1 MNLNEISKDHLFC
14 DGWEFSKNPIDTEYS
29 SDLKWTRVDIPH
41 DWMIYETRN
50 LYETSTGWYRKKFSY
65 EKLDGVRTS
74 IRFEGVYM
82 DSKTYVNGELAGE
95 WKYGY
100 STFEFDITD
109 LLRDG
114 ENEITVR
121 VDYRCPNSRWYSGA
135 GIYRRVWMRNYPDC
149 HITSDGVYIS
159 ADIEGNVTVSAEAV
173 RPVGVTVEGLSIR
186 ETVYDGDNAVCSS
199 EYPCCAYDRTR
210 IPEAIRS
217 DKVNYSVNTIT
228 MHVDKPVLWDIDDPH
243 LYTMV
248 TELVKNGETIQT
260 VKNRF
265 GFRKAEFTTDKGFFL
280 NDRHVKLHGCCEHHD
295 LGSLGAAVNRAA
307 IVRKLKK
314 LRVMGINAIRTS
326 HNMPAV
332 ELMEL
337 ADEMGF
343 LILSE
348 GFDMWERHK
357 TDYDYAGFFHE
368 WAPTDVASWVRRDR
382 NHPSVIGWSIGNE
395 IYDTHADERGQEI
408 ASWLLG
414 LVREHD
420 YRANGYVTIGSNF
433 MQWEGAQ
440 KCADI
445 VKLAGYNY
453 AERLYHE
460 QHEKHPDWMI
470 YGSETSSVVQS
481 RGVYHFP
488 LAQSV
493 LSDDDEQC
501 SALGNSTTGWA
512 AKNTEAC
519 IIPDR
524 DAEFCAGQFI
534 WTGFDYIGEPT
545 PYDTKNSYFG
555 QIDTAGFPKDSAYI
569 FRAEWTDYKKS
580 PFVHIFP
587 YWDFIEGQEIDIR
600 VTTNAPRVEL
610 FLNGEKI
617 AEKDIDHV
625 KGMELTLNTIAKY
638 TKGEL
643 LAIAYDESGNE
654 IARDV
659 QCSFGDTAEIRLI
672 PENDTVKADGTDLAF
687 VEISAFDAEGN
698 HVANA
703 NNRVFVEV
711 SGAGRLVGLDNG
723 DSTDY
728 EQYKGTSRRL
738 FSGKLI
744 AIIAAKEEAGDITVK
759 VTSPSLPDST
769 VTLKAVQADKVSG
782 ISAMEENTHRNAECP
797 DETIDIPVRKIEFVS
812 DSRTFTP
819 DCKEMKFRAKVYP
832 ANATYAN
839 DIEFRITTVLGIK
852 SNIAEIVSVENGEIT
867 VRCKGDGEFF
877 LRALCKNGTEKYHI
891 LTALKLTGEGL
902 GAASFNPYELVLGGL
917 HTVQTDNISNGIER
931 GAGFANENSW
941 FGFENVDFGSI
952 GSDTVTVPIF
962 ANCTTPVKIR
972 FYDGIPGEGGEM
984 IGEFSYHEPPQWL
997 TYIPNTFKL
1006 NKVLKGMHTFVMES
1020 DDGYNVQGFV
1030 FRKPDKE
1037 FGEIN
1042 AADNESVYGDK
1053 FTAEPDAVTGIGN
1066 NVMLNFG
1073 EFDFSEK
1080 QPTKIIITGKSHLP
1094 LNSIHVIFTGD
1105 TEKRVLAEFKGADE
1119 YTPREFALEGI
1130 SGKCKV
1136 AFAFLPGSDFDF
1148 KSFKF
1153 EA

>member
-1 MNLNEISKDHLFC
+1 M
-14 DGWEFSKNPIDTEYS
+14 
-29 SDLKWTRVDIPH
+29 
-41 DWMIYETRN
+41 
-50 LYETSTGWYRKKFSY
+50 
-65 EKLDGVRTS
+65 
-74 IRFEGVYM
+74 
-82 DSKTYVNGELAGE
+82 
-95 WKYGY
+95 
-100 STFEFDITD
+100 
-109 LLRDG
+109 
-114 ENEITVR
+114 
-121 VDYRCPNSRWYSGA
+121 
-135 GIYRRVWMRNYPDC
+135 
-149 HITSDGVYIS
+149 
-159 ADIEGNVTVSAEAV
+159 
-173 RPVGVTVEGLSIR
+173 
-186 ETVYDGDNAVCSS
+186 
-199 EYPCCAYDRTR
+199 
-210 IPEAIRS
+210 
-217 DKVNYSVNTIT
+217 
-228 MHVDKPVLWDIDDPH
+228 
-243 LYTMV
+243 
-248 TELVKNGETIQT
+248 
-260 VKNRF
+260 
-265 GFRKAEFTTDKGFFL
+265 
-280 NDRHVKLHGCCEHHD
+280 
-295 LGSLGAAVNRAA
+295 
-307 IVRKLKK
+307 
-314 LRVMGINAIRTS
+314 
-326 HNMPAV
+326 
-332 ELMEL
+332 
-337 ADEMGF
+337 
-343 LILSE
+343 
-348 GFDMWERHK
+348 
-357 TDYDYAGFFHE
+357 
-368 WAPTDVASWVRRDR
+368 
-382 NHPSVIGWSIGNE
+382 
-395 IYDTHADERGQEI
+395 
-408 ASWLLG
+408 
-414 LVREHD
+414 
-420 YRANGYVTIGSNF
+420 
-433 MQWEGAQ
+433 
-440 KCADI
+440 
-445 VKLAGYNY
+445 
-453 AERLYHE
+453 
-460 QHEKHPDWMI
+460 
-470 YGSETSSVVQS
+470 
-481 RGVYHFP
+481 
-488 LAQSV
+488 
-493 LSDDDEQC
+493 
-501 SALGNSTTGWA
+501 
-512 AKNTEAC
+512 
-519 IIPDR
+519 
-524 DAEFCAGQFI
+524 
-534 WTGFDYIGEPT
+534 
-545 PYDTKNSYFG
+545 
-555 QIDTAGFPKDSAYI
+555 
-569 FRAEWTDYKKS
+569 
-580 PFVHIFP
+580 
-587 YWDFIEGQEIDIR
+587 
-600 VTTNAPRVEL
+600 
-610 FLNGEKI
+610 
-617 AEKDIDHV
+617 
-625 KGMELTLNTIAKY
+625 
-638 TKGEL
+638 
-643 LAIAYDESGNE
+643 
-654 IARDV
+654 
-659 QCSFGDTAEIRLI
+659 
-672 PENDTVKADGTDLAF
+672 
-687 VEISAFDAEGN
+687 
-698 HVANA
+698 
-703 NNRVFVEV
+703 
-711 SGAGRLVGLDNG
+711 GLDNG

-744 AIIAAKEEAGDITVK
+744 AIIAAKEEAGDITAK